1 MSKCYFMSYC
11 CTELTGAFINY
22 IELPTLYTHKLVVV
36 GLYKVFSTRI
46 IWQLSTLIIYHY
58 MKLSYFLNKNID
70 CQEILISNK
79 VKYCV
84 CVCVICVY
92 LSVQVKWVTDND
104 KQQQQPQQ
112 QHKHKSRKNEYD
124 RKKNTK
130 TTTQFHNKVI
140 SLLCRFNIWSYDV
153 IYDHILLT

>member
-84 CVCVICVY
+84 CVICVY